1 MRFSVLLLIIFSWGS
16 YGEQSLVDFKKQSK
30 TTQPYIIELYTSQ
43 GCSSC
48 PPAESWLSGFIER
61 DTLWQEYFPLAF
73 HVTYWDYIGWKD
85 PFGQRGFSQ
94 RQYDHLNAKNT
105 GQVYT
110 PQFVIN
116 GEEWRGWFARD
127 LLLGFNRQEQE
138 VGVLNVT
145 VSEQTL
151 KASFLAA
158 KRVKSDSLKL
168 HIALV
173 GVGLNTYVRKGENRN
188 VRLLHNFT
196 VLEHQVFE
204 PSGLTTRGNELFF
217 SGDVANFNMQKG
229 SPESLALVAWVE
241 QEGKAIQAVGDW
253 LSTEVVLNP

>member
-1 MRFSVLLLIIFSWGS
+1 MESRAWLILKSRAKRLSHILLSSILLKVAVVAHLQKAGFQGLLSVTPCG
-16 YGEQSLVDFKKQSK
+16 KM
-30 TTQPYIIELYTSQ
+30 
-43 GCSSC
+43 
-48 PPAESWLSGFIER
+48 
-61 DTLWQEYFPLAF
+61 YFPLAF

-158 KRVKSDSLKL
+158 KRVKVTL
-168 HIALV
+168 
-173 GVGLNTYVRKGENRN
+173 
-188 VRLLHNFT
+188 
-196 VLEHQVFE
+196 
-204 PSGLTTRGNELFF
+204 
-217 SGDVANFNMQKG
+217 
-229 SPESLALVAWVE
+229 
-241 QEGKAIQAVGDW
+241 
-253 LSTEVVLNP
+253 